1 MKFENQ
7 IETSHP
13 GTHPDGLRMLLS
25 ASAGIALIP
34 FGCFSSS
41 LGLLLM
47 KSAAEEESDRPLV
60 LSPRWLLGF
69 VMLGIVATAVD
80 VIVLGILP
88 LSVVAPFAGL
98 TIVFS
103 LLLARTGWLCAKEM
117 LSWADVKSIGLVL
130 AGVTLVS
137 AFGPRD
143 EGGPP
148 SLATLVVAMQ
158 NPRLAVFACAALGSA
173 AARLQLMRGSQSG
186 VWGPVMSAFAAA
198 GCGTLS
204 QLSLKLVSTSGASL
218 PGSLPTL
225 VLAIVGLAI
234 VAPLHLRLLNL
245 TLSSSAVAL
254 GVPLY
259 QSLLICCTT
268 AAGGVLFGEFDAMPA
283 GLLATYA
290 AGVATAT
297 AGLALLSR
305 GAAAATAVA
314 TEDDDDDDGEEAA
327 KEAAE
332 GGYVRRTSP
341 STAATELMAAKLAAE
356 DTDAD
361 SAALMGLPPLP
372 PAAGLAPLGRA
383 RRDSRLSTLGF
394 GLGYAVLEARDAQY
408 HRAAAGASR
417 DTGRSRAV
425 SHQPVSMQHEADNAC
440 GRNRRGSM

>member
-1 MKFENQ
+1 
-7 IETSHP
+7 
-13 GTHPDGLRMLLS
+13 MLLS
-25 ASAGIALIP
+25 ASAGVALIP
-34 FGCFSSS
+34 VGCASSS

-69 VMLGIVATAVD
+69 VMLGIVATVVD

-117 LSWADVKSIGLVL
+117 LSWADIKSIGLVL

-148 SLATLVVAMQ
+148 SLATLVAAMQ
-158 NPRLAVFACAALGSA
+158 NPRLTVFACAALGSA
-173 AARLQLMRGSQSG
+173 AARLQLMSSSKSG
-186 VWGPVMSAFAAA
+186 VWGPVLSAFAAA

-204 QLSLKLVSTSGASL
+204 QLALKLLSTSVGSL

-225 VLAIVGLAI
+225 ALALIGLAI

-268 AAGGVLFGEFDAMPA
+268 AAGGILFGEFDAMPA
-283 GLLATYA
+283 GLLATYG

-305 GAAAATAVA
+305 GAAATAVA
-314 TEDDDDDDGEEAA
+314 VEDDEDDDAEEAA
-327 KEAAE
+327 KAAAE

-341 STAATELMAAKLAAE
+341 STAATGRLPAKLAA
-356 DTDAD
+356 DDADAD
-361 SAALMGLPPLP
+361 STALMGLPSLP
-372 PAAGLAPLGRA
+372 PAAGFAPVGRA
-383 RRDSRLSTLGF
+383 RRDSRLSTLGL
-394 GLGYAVLEARDAQY
+394 GLGYAVLEARDAQF
-408 HRAAAGASR
+408 HRLASGASR
-417 DTGRSRAV
+417 DSGRSRAV
-425 SHQPVSMQHEADNAC
+425 SHQPMSMQQANIAC
-440 GRNRRGSM
+440 GRHRRGSM